1 MSGSALY
8 LTFKILP
15 RPLLSQVNHE
25 VQVEESISVYDRA
38 MQNRTT
44 EIESE
49 TASFEAERE
58 EMRQLEDY
66 FNRYGRLACET
77 PQYRVLDLV

>member
-1 MSGSALY
+1 M
-8 LTFKILP
+8 TFKILP

-25 VQVEESISVYDRA
+25 VQVEELISVYDRD
-38 MQNRTT
+38 MQNRMT

-66 FNRYGRLACET
+66 STGMTVSPARNLSIES
-77 PQYRVLDLV
+77 

>member
-1 MSGSALY
+1 M
-8 LTFKILP
+8 TFKILP

-25 VQVEESISVYDRA
+25 VQVEELISVHDRD
-38 MQNRTT
+38 MQNRMT

-66 FNRYGRLACET
+66 FNRYDSLACEK